1 MSGQTPLPTQTIKK
15 RGILMGRKFGDR
27 KDGTLIRKI
36 DSMHYIM
43 PLMYPNRC
51 DNEAFM
57 HIRVDLTK
65 VEKFLEEKNASNPA
79 YRYNLFQLVV
89 TAILKTITLRPE
101 MNRFIANKNLYQ
113 RNQITA
119 AFTVKKVFSDHGG
132 EALARI
138 YAKDT
143 DTLDT
148 IHDEI
153 YRQVS
158 FCRSDSKDGSTAS
171 MDIIQKIPGKHL
183 IGAVA
188 RFLDRHGWM
197 PSSIIAT
204 DPYYCSA
211 VLTNLGSL
219 KLDAGYHHMTNWGT
233 NSVFCAIGLMKKR
246 PFYDDEGHVDM
257 RMSVDLGLTI
267 DERIADGYYYAKTIR
282 LLKTLLE
289 NPELLEKPLSET
301 VEY

>member
-1 MSGQTPLPTQTIKK
+1 MK
-15 RGILMGRKFGDR
+15 RKWGDR
-27 KDGTLIRKI
+27 KDGKRLRNI

-57 HIRVDLTK
+57 HLRVDLTEA
-65 VEKFLEEKNASNPA
+65 EKFLEEKNANNPA
-79 YRYNLFQLVV
+79 YKYNLFQLVV
-89 TAILKTITLRPE
+89 TAVLKTITLRPE
-101 MNRFIANKNLYQ
+101 MNRFIANNTMYQ
-113 RNQITA
+113 RNEITA
-119 AFTVKKVFSDHGG
+119 AFTVKKVFSDKGG

-158 FCRSDSKDGSTAS
+158 FCRSDNKDASTAS
-171 MDIIQKIPGKHL
+171 MDIIQKIPGKHM
-183 IGAVA
+183 IGRIA

-197 PSSIIAT
+197 PASVIAT

-233 NSVFCAIGLMKKR
+233 NSFFCAIGLMKKR
-246 PFYDDEGHVDM
+246 PFYEEDGSVDM

-267 DERIADGYYYAKTIR
+267 DERIADGYYYAKTLR

-289 NPELLEKPLSET
+289 NPRLLELPLSRE
-301 VEY
+301 VEYEHATNR

>member
-1 MSGQTPLPTQTIKK
+1 MA
-15 RGILMGRKFGDR
+15 RKFGDR
-27 KDGTLIRKI
+27 KDGTLLRDI

-57 HIRVDLTK
+57 HLRIDLTK
-65 VEKFLEEKNASNPA
+65 AEDFLAKKNAGEPA

-89 TAILKTITLRPE
+89 TAMLKTIILRPE
-101 MNRFIANKNLYQ
+101 MNRFIANQNMYQ
-113 RNQITA
+113 RKEFTA
-119 AFTVKKVFSDHGG
+119 AFTVKKVFSDKGG
-132 EALARI
+132 EALARL
-138 YAKDT
+138 YAKET

-158 FCRSDSKDGSTAS
+158 FCRSDNKDASTAS
-171 MDIIQKIPGKHL
+171 MDILQKIPGKHL
-183 IGAVA
+183 IGRIA

-197 PSSIIAT
+197 PADVIAT
-204 DPYYCSA
+204 DPYYCSV

-233 NSVFCAIGLMKKR
+233 NSVFCAIGMMKKR
-246 PFYDDEGHVDM
+246 PFYDDAGNVDM

-267 DERIADGYYYAKTIR
+267 DERIADGYYYAKTMR
-282 LLKTLLE
+282 LLQKLLE
-289 NPELLEKPLSET
+289 NPELLELPLGEQ

>member
-1 MSGQTPLPTQTIKK
+1 M
-15 RGILMGRKFGDR
+15 RKLKDR
-27 KDGTLIRKI
+27 KDGTLLRDI

-57 HIRVDLTK
+57 HIRVDLTAA
-65 VEKFLEEKNASNPA
+65 EAYLAQKNAGEPD

-89 TAILKTITLRPE
+89 TAILKIITLRPE
-101 MNRFIANKNLYQ
+101 LNRFIANHNLYQ
-113 RNQITA
+113 RNEITA
-119 AFTVKKVFSDHGG
+119 AFTVKKVFSDEGG

-138 YAKDT
+138 YAKGSDT
-143 DTLDT
+143 IDT

-153 YRQVS
+153 RRQVA
-158 FCRSDSKDGSTAS
+158 FCRSDNKDESTAS
-171 MDIIQKIPGKHL
+171 MDVIQKIPGKQM
-183 IGAVA
+183 IGRAA

-197 PSSIIAT
+197 PGSIIAT

-219 KLDAGYHHMTNWGT
+219 KIDAGYHHMTNWGT
-233 NSVFCAIGLMKKR
+233 NSVFCAIGLRKKR
-246 PFYDDEGHVDM
+246 PFYDDDGNMEM

-267 DERIADGYYYAKTIR
+267 DERIADGYYYAKSVR
-282 LLKTLLE
+282 LLKKLLE
-289 NPELLEKPLSET
+289 EPELLDRPLEEP

>member
-1 MSGQTPLPTQTIKK
+1 MSVNHMA
-15 RGILMGRKFGDR
+15 RRFGDR
-27 KDGTLIRKI
+27 KDGTLLRDL

-57 HIRVDLTK
+57 HLRVDLTK
-65 VEKFLEEKNASNPA
+65 AEEYLAKKNVEGIPYK
-79 YRYNLFQLVV
+79 YNLFQLVV
-89 TAILKTITLRPE
+89 TAVLKTITLRPLL
-101 MNRFIANKNLYQ
+101 NRFIANGNMYQ
-113 RNQITA
+113 RNELTA
-119 AFTVKKVFSDHGG
+119 AFTVKKIFSDKGG

-138 YAKDT
+138 NARDT

-148 IHDEI
+148 IHEEI

-158 FCRSDSKDGSTAS
+158 FCRSDNKDASTAS

-183 IGAVA
+183 IGAAA

-197 PSSIIAT
+197 PREIIAT

-233 NSVFCAIGLMKKR
+233 NSFFCAIGLMKKR
-246 PFYDDEGHVDM
+246 PFFDEEGNVTM

-267 DERIADGYYYAKTIR
+267 DERIADGYYYAKSLR
-282 LLKTLLE
+282 LLKALLE
-289 NPELLEKPLSET
+289 NPELLEKPLSEP

>member
-1 MSGQTPLPTQTIKK
+1 MGKK
-15 RGILMGRKFGDR
+15 WGDR
-27 KDGTLIRKI
+27 KDGTLLRDI

-43 PLMYPNRC
+43 PLIFPNRC

-57 HIRVDLTK
+57 HLRIDLTK
-65 VEKFLEEKNASNPA
+65 AEAYLAQKNADDPA
-79 YRYNLFQLVV
+79 YKYNLFQLVV
-89 TAILKTITLRPE
+89 TAILKTITLRPY
-101 MNRFIANKNLYQ
+101 MNRFIVDGKMYQ
-113 RNQITA
+113 RNEITA
-119 AFTVKKVFSDHGG
+119 AFTVKKIFSDHGG

-138 YAKDT
+138 HAKET
-143 DTLDT
+143 DTIDS

-158 FCRSDSKDGSTAS
+158 FCRSDSKDASTAS
-171 MDIIQKIPGKHL
+171 MDLLQKVPGRKL
-183 IGAVA
+183 IGRIA

-197 PSSIIAT
+197 PADMIAT

-219 KLDAGYHHMTNWGT
+219 KIDAGYHHMTNWGT

-246 PFYDDEGHVDM
+246 PFYDEDGNMEM
-257 RMSVDLGLTI
+257 RMSVDLGMTI
-267 DERIADGYYYAKTIR
+267 DERIADGYYYAKTMR

-289 NPELLEKPLSET
+289 NPQLLELPLNEE

>member
-1 MSGQTPLPTQTIKK
+1 MGKK
-15 RGILMGRKFGDR
+15 WGDR
-27 KDGTLIRKI
+27 KDGTLLRDI

-43 PLMYPNRC
+43 PLIFPNRC

-57 HIRVDLTK
+57 HLRIDLTK
-65 VEKFLEEKNASNPA
+65 AEAYLAQKNADDPA
-79 YRYNLFQLVV
+79 YKYNLFQLVV
-89 TAILKTITLRPE
+89 TAILKTITLRPY
-101 MNRFIANKNLYQ
+101 MNRFIVDGKMYQ
-113 RNQITA
+113 RNEITA
-119 AFTVKKVFSDHGG
+119 AFTVKKIFSDHGG

-138 YAKDT
+138 HAKET
-143 DTLDT
+143 DTIDS

-158 FCRSDSKDGSTAS
+158 FCRSDSKDASTAS
-171 MDIIQKIPGKHL
+171 MDLLQKVPGRKL
-183 IGAVA
+183 IGRIA

-197 PSSIIAT
+197 PADMIAT

-219 KLDAGYHHMTNWGT
+219 KIDAGYHHMTNWGT
-233 NSVFCAIGLMKKR
+233 NSVFCASGLMKKR
-246 PFYDDEGHVDM
+246 PFYDEDGNMEM
-257 RMSVDLGLTI
+257 RMSVDLGMTI
-267 DERIADGYYYAKTIR
+267 DERIADGYYYAKTMR

-289 NPELLEKPLSET
+289 NPQLLELPLNEE

>member
-1 MSGQTPLPTQTIKK
+1 MYKPV
-15 RGILMGRKFGDR
+15 ILHTETR
-27 KDGTLIRKI
+27 
-36 DSMHYIM
+36 
-43 PLMYPNRC
+43 
-51 DNEAFM
+51 
-57 HIRVDLTK
+57 
-65 VEKFLEEKNASNPA
+65 
-79 YRYNLFQLVV
+79 
-89 TAILKTITLRPE
+89 
-101 MNRFIANKNLYQ
+101 
-113 RNQITA
+113 
-119 AFTVKKVFSDHGG
+119 
-132 EALARI
+132 
-138 YAKDT
+138 
-143 DTLDT
+143 T

-153 YRQVS
+153 FRQIS
-158 FCRSDSKDGSTAS
+158 LCRSDEVDKGTQSLNAVQSLPGFL
-171 MDIIQKIPGKHL
+171 IQAV
-183 IGAVA
+183 GAGA

-246 PFYDDEGHVDM
+246 PFYDDEGNVDM

-267 DERIADGYYYAKTIR
+267 DERIADGYYYAKTVR

-289 NPELLEKPLSET
+289 NPELLEKPLSEP

>member
-1 MSGQTPLPTQTIKK
+1 MP
-15 RGILMGRKFGDR
+15 RKWGDR
-27 KDGTLIRKI
+27 KDGTLLRSI

-51 DNEAFM
+51 DNEAFLRLQ
-57 HIRVDLTK
+57 IDLTAADGY
-65 VEKFLEEKNASNPA
+65 LARKNAGDPP

-89 TAILKTITLRPE
+89 TAVLKTITLRPE
-101 MNRFIANKNLYQ
+101 LNRFIANKNLYQ
-113 RNQITA
+113 RNELTA
-119 AFTVKKVFSDHGG
+119 AFTVKKVFSDTGG

-138 YAKDT
+138 YAKGS
-143 DTLDT
+143 DTLET

-158 FCRSDSKDGSTAS
+158 LCRSEKKDESTAS
-171 MDIIQKIPGKHL
+171 MDIIQKLPFKHL
-183 IGAVA
+183 IGFVA

-197 PSSIIAT
+197 PRAVIAT

-219 KLDAGYHHMTNWGT
+219 GLDAGYHHMTNWGT
-233 NSVFCAIGLMKKR
+233 NSLFCSIGLIKWS
-246 PFYDDEGHVDM
+246 PCFESDGSYEM
-257 RMSVDLGLTI
+257 RRSVDLGLII
-267 DERIADGYYYAKTIR
+267 DERIADGYYYAKSLR

-289 NPELLEKPLSET
+289 SPELLDRPLSEP

>member
-1 MSGQTPLPTQTIKK
+1 MA
-15 RGILMGRKFGDR
+15 RKWGDR
-27 KDGTLIRKI
+27 KDGKLLRNI

-57 HIRVDLTK
+57 HLRIDLT
-65 VEKFLEEKNASNPA
+65 EAEAFLAAKNTPDIP
-79 YRYNLFQLVV
+79 YKYNLFQLVV
-89 TAILKTITLRPE
+89 TAVLKTITLRPQ
-101 MNRFIANKNLYQ
+101 MNYFIANKNMYQ
-113 RNQITA
+113 RNEVTA
-119 AFTVKKVFSDHGG
+119 AFTVKKVFSDRGG

-138 YAKDT
+138 HAKPE
-143 DTLDT
+143 DTLDS
-148 IHDEI
+148 IHNEI

-158 FCRSDSKDGSTAS
+158 FCRSDNKDASTAS
-171 MDIIQKIPGKHL
+171 MDILQKIPGKHF
-183 IGAVA
+183 IGFVA

-197 PSSIIAT
+197 PSDVIAT

-233 NSVFCAIGLMKKR
+233 NSVFCAIGMMKKR
-246 PFYDDEGHVDM
+246 PFWDEEGNMTM

-267 DERIADGYYYAKTIR
+267 DERIADGYYYAKTMR
-282 LLKTLLE
+282 LLKHLLE
-289 NPELLEKPLSET
+289 HPQLLELPLSEE